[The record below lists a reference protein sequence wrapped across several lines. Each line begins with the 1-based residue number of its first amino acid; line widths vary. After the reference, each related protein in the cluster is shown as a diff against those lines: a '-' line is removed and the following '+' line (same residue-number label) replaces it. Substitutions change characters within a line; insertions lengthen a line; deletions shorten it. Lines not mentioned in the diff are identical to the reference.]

1 MPEMSASAQQ
11 SLAVAVDTATAE
23 PTPAAA
29 PAVVA
34 PPTPAPVTPQVAPAV
49 RPCWRTTTAGYV
61 LLCLATAFA
70 WFIPHLHL
78 HANIGEEALVLLD
91 IAALVISTCLIVGG
105 YFRSIIRKL

>member
-1 MPEMSASAQQ
+1 MSASAQQ
-11 SLAVAVDTATAE
+11 SLAVADDTATAA
-23 PTPAAA
+23 PTPAP

-34 PPTPAPVTPQVAPAV
+34 PPTPAPENSQAAPAV

-61 LLCLATAFA
+61 LLVLATAFA

>member
-1 MPEMSASAQQ
+1 MSASAQQ

-23 PTPAAA
+23 PTPA
-29 PAVVA
+29 PVVA
-34 PPTPAPVTPQVAPAV
+34 PPTPAPATAQAAPAV

-61 LLCLATAFA
+61 LLVLATALA

-91 IAALVISTCLIVGG
+91 IAALLISTCLIVGG

>member
-1 MPEMSASAQQ
+1 MSASAQQ

-23 PTPAAA
+23 PTPAPA
-29 PAVVA
+29 AVVA
-34 PPTPAPVTPQVAPAV
+34 PPTPAPATAQAAPAV

-91 IAALVISTCLIVGG
+91 IAALDISTCLIVGG